1 MERELICEEAEGAG
15 MITKQLPVI
24 VNAPEARKDV
34 SEAGIAVKFGLTLG
48 ALNGA
53 LQPST

>member
-1 MERELICEEAEGAG
+1 MARELICEEAERAG
-15 MITKQLPVI
+15 IITKQLPVI